1 MLFQP
6 QDSIYLYPACL
17 VVPPVG
23 PLRIMD
29 LNHRLY
35 APAEVDFIIPVDE
48 GLARKLKSAGFN
60 AQASR

>member
-6 QDSIYLYPACL
+6 QESIYLYPARL

-29 LNHRLY
+29 QYHRLY
-35 APAEVDFIIPVDE
+35 APAEVAFIIPVDE
-48 GLARKLKSAGFN
+48 GQARKLKSAGFN